1 MKELKCKDLGMK
13 SCSFVAKG
21 KTDVAVK
28 KDLMKHGKKVHGEE
42 MEKMTKTQRDALNK
56 KIDKLLS

>member
-21 KTDVAVK
+21 KTDAAVK
-28 KDLMKHGKKVHGEE
+28 KDMMAHGKKVHGKEVA
-42 MEKMTKTQRDALNK
+42 KMTKTEMTA
-56 KIDKLLS
+56 IDKKMDELLA